1 MPNFISLTFAA
12 TVAVL
17 IVAADDMAFASETTH
32 SQYACQQARKI
43 KSLSQDDINEL
54 RRGGGWGLAR
64 AAELNGIPGPAHLL
78 ELKSELD
85 LSAEQIA
92 AITRIY
98 ESMRTAAIQKG
109 EELIELERLLELQF
123 VSKKLTSDRLE
134 KILKDIA
141 GVHSDL
147 RFIHLSTHLKT
158 PELLQPAQIKKYN
171 ILRGYQDDPCK
182 SVPKNHDPVMWRKHN
197 DC

>member
-1 MPNFISLTFAA
+1 MLKFIPL

-17 IVAADDMAFASETTH
+17 LVAADDTRSANESTH
-32 SQYACQQARKI
+32 SQYAGQQARKI

-54 RRGGGWGLAR
+54 LRGGGWGLAK

-78 ELKSELD
+78 ELKSELN
-85 LSAEQIA
+85 LSAVQIA
-92 AITRIY
+92 AIAGIHKNMRI
-98 ESMRTAAIQKG
+98 AAVRKG
-109 EELIELERLLELQF
+109 KELIKLEQRLEFQF
-123 VSKKLTSDRLE
+123 VNKTLNEDRLK

-141 GVHSDL
+141 EVRSVL

-158 PELLQPAQIKKYN
+158 PELLRPSQIIKYK

-182 SVPKNHDPVMWRKHN
+182 SIPKNHDPVMWRKHN
-197 DC
+197 GCS